1 MLPVWTNNPKK
12 IFRSDLTIQTFVKL
26 DCNLISNHMAVV
38 WIQFVNNAFHVCL
51 FFSSIQTTNIW
62 TDLSLIQNLIS
73 VACLN
78 KWWSMFQW
86 FILLSQFFY
95 NVMHLTMFR
104 SIYNLMQSSPF
115 NESYLSL
122 FSVAFS
128 ASSFCFTSFDG
139 KLTQGPVP
147 SFKGPQLDSVDAK
160 VIAFKVRWL

>member
-1 MLPVWTNNPKK
+1 MLFPPFRLRTTKLIWVRYLIICCLSEQIIIIQ

-104 SIYNLMQSSPF
+104 SIQSYAIKPF
-115 NESYLSL
+115 QRKLSISL
-122 FSVAFS
+122 FRSILS
-128 ASSFCFTSFDG
+128 
-139 KLTQGPVP
+139 
-147 SFKGPQLDSVDAK
+147 QL
-160 VIAFKVRWL
+160 ILFYIIWW